1 MRKWTWITLIT
12 VSLCLIIGAWSN
24 KLPIGLT
31 EVLGFITGA
40 ICVLLIVE
48 ENIWNFPIGIANN
61 IFFIILFI
69 SAGLYGDMGLQVI
82 YIALAFHGW
91 YKWLCGG
98 TNRTSL
104 QVSKTSIKMWIILIL
119 VGTVST
125 WILTLYLAR
134 IHDTAP
140 FLDALTTILSLIA
153 QYLLNLKRI
162 ENWWIWITADVIYIG
177 LYMYKGLYLTSVLY
191 AIFILMCIAGLR
203 AWHRSLVIPQAPT
216 LPLSTEE
223 LS

>member
-1 MRKWTWITLIT
+1 MT
-12 VSLCLIIGAWSN
+12 VSIGLLIGARSN
-24 KLPIGLT
+24 TLPIGLT
-31 EVLGFITGA
+31 EALGFITGA

-82 YIALAFHGW
+82 YIVLAFHGW
-91 YKWLCGG
+91 YEWLRGG
-98 TNRTSL
+98 QNRSSL
-104 QVSKTSIKMWIILIL
+104 QVSKTSIKMWMILIS
-119 VGTVST
+119 VGIAST
-125 WILTLYLAR
+125 WMLSLYLTR

-140 FLDALTTILSLIA
+140 FLDALTTVLSLIA

-177 LYMYKGLYLTSVLY
+177 LYMYKGLYLTSILY

-203 AWHRSLVIPQAPT
+203 AWHRSLVMAQASRPSLT
-216 LPLSTEE
+216 IEE
-223 LS
+223 VS

>member
-12 VSLCLIIGAWSN
+12 VSLGLVVGAWS
-24 KLPIGLT
+24 KQLPIGLT
-31 EVLGFITGA
+31 EALGFVTGA

-91 YKWLCGG
+91 YEWLRGG

-104 QVSKTSIKMWIILIL
+104 RISRASIRMWMLLIP
-119 VGTVST
+119 VGVVST
-125 WILTLYLAR
+125 WMLTLYLTR
-134 IHDTAP
+134 INDTAP
-140 FLDALTTILSLIA
+140 FLDALTTVLSLIA

-177 LYMYKGLYLTSVLY
+177 LYMYKGLYLTSILY

-203 AWHRSLVIPQAPT
+203 AWHRSLVIAKASLPPT
-216 LPLSTEE
+216 PIEGVS
-223 LS
+223 